1 MYSLVWS
8 ISFALIVVCIYCT
21 FFFMNFLLIYRKRSF
36 YMVQIQE
43 SCVISYF
50 GKPLIKKKIIYWEF
64 YIASISKHVDIYK
77 NIIYLM

>member
-8 ISFALIVVCIYCT
+8 ISFALIVLCIYCT
-21 FFFMNFLLIYRKRSF
+21 FFMNFLLIYRQRSF
-36 YMVQIQE
+36 YVVQIQE

-50 GKPLIKKKIIYWEF
+50 GEPLLKIKIIYWEF
-64 YIASISKHVDIYK
+64 YLASISKHVDIYK